1 MADYAT
7 LVFDIDSTQA
17 RGAAKALSDLNS
29 AAIRAANGAASIGT
43 TMRDASGRFQ
53 QAAKLTEKNIREVE
67 SLAKAYNPLLAA
79 QIRYK
84 EEVLRTATAVKAGVI
99 TEQQRIDILQRTKAE
114 LDGSAAAA
122 RRLEAEERKV
132 AAAAERAAAASA
144 RASGAVKA
152 LGKSQETATH
162 HATNLSFQ
170 LNDIGMMMAS
180 GQSPFL
186 LMMQQ
191 GPQVAQIF
199 SQMNAEGRKIGPT
212 LASAFKMF
220 LNPTTLATLAIIGG
234 TAALAQWAVG
244 SDKAASSTNAMTD
257 RIDSL
262 KAAYQSLEAAQ
273 SAQNA
278 SLDKQIEKYGQY
290 WLSIRRVTEQLALNA
305 QEAARQEANSA
316 IAALG
321 FDPRAMQ
328 GYENQIKAFMQAR
341 NDMSS
346 ESRRI
351 AIEALGLQQESI
363 ELYGLQ
369 FDEVQRLIA
378 IQDRLKSNDLGL
390 NERNRLSAE
399 FNELLSRGAQNGAKL
414 KSEMI
419 AAGDSAL
426 KLTDEMSRAA
436 ANTEAANRAMSRF
449 SQTASSA
456 SLSHLV
462 SQAAQLASNLRAAS
476 SIANALGGRAE
487 TFAGGVFDVVKGAYQ
502 KAMDKID
509 EIDANGLSDRPKARP
524 FSVSERALW
533 GPEET
538 GGKGGGGGAA
548 ERQAAAELKAAE
560 KGFQSLRELLEKE
573 SLFQFAEYEKRQLQL
588 DTALKKQL
596 ITRQEYDEYQKQ
608 LRINY
613 FGTEY
618 QQQQLRYDLEH
629 QQLKDALERQKITRE
644 EYAAIERQNQW
655 RQVSELGTIRDTG
668 VAYDLSKLAEGFGQ
682 AASMA
687 GDYNSKFLKAQRVFA
702 ASAALISTYQGAAKA
717 LELPF
722 PMNIAAAAK
731 VLAAGMGF
739 ISAIKSG
746 GSGGSSGGGG
756 ASSAGTVKQEPT
768 RNVLV
773 RLEGDAW
780 LTDMAEQMMTQIYE
794 ASSNGRVIIARDNS

>member
-7 LVFDIDSTQA
+7 LVFDIDSAQA
-17 RGAAKALSDLNS
+17 RGAAKALGDLNS
-29 AAIRAANGAASIGT
+29 AAIKAANGASRFEK
-43 TMRDASGRFQ
+43 TMRDSSGRFQ
-53 QAAKLTEKNIREVE
+53 STSKYIADNRDEVE
-67 SLAKAYNPLLAA
+67 RLAMAYNPVLAA
-79 QIRYK
+79 QIKYRD
-84 EEVLRTATAVKAGVI
+84 EAIRTGAAVKAGVI
-99 TEQQRIDILQRTKAE
+99 TEQQRVDILQRTKAALDAATASTMK
-114 LDGSAAAA
+114 LDGA
-122 RRLEAEERKV
+122 V
-132 AAAAERAAAASA
+132 NAS
-144 RASGAVKA
+144 SVAVKKF
-152 LGKSQETATH
+152 GDSQQVATH
-162 HATNLSFQ
+162 HATNLSYQ

-180 GQSPFL
+180 GQSPFM

-220 LNPTTLATLAIIGG
+220 LNPTTLVTLALIGG

-290 WLSIRRVTEQLALNA
+290 WFSIRRVTEQLALNA
-305 QEAARQEANSA
+305 QEAARQETNSA

-321 FDPRAMQ
+321 FDPLAMQ
-328 GYENQIKAFMQAR
+328 GYENQIRAFMQAR

-351 AIEALGLQQESI
+351 AIEALGLQHESV

-378 IQDRLKSNDLGL
+378 IQDKLKSNDLGL

-414 KSEMI
+414 KAEMI

-476 SIANALGGRAE
+476 SIANSMGGRAE
-487 TFAGGVFDVVKGAYQ
+487 TFAGGVFNVVKGAYQ
-502 KAMDKID
+502 KAMDKIE
-509 EIDANGLSDRPKARP
+509 EIDANGLSDRPRARP

-538 GGKGGGGGAA
+538 GRSGGGGGGGGAA
-548 ERQAAAELKAAE
+548 ERQAAAELKSAE

-596 ITRQEYDEYQKQ
+596 LTRQEYDEYQKQ

-629 QQLKDALERQKITRE
+629 QQLKDALEKQKITRE

-655 RQVSELGTIRDTG
+655 RQVSELGKIRDTG
-668 VAYDLSKLAEGFGQ
+668 VAYDLSKLAEGFGE

-756 ASSAGTVKQEPT
+756 SSSAGSVKQEPT